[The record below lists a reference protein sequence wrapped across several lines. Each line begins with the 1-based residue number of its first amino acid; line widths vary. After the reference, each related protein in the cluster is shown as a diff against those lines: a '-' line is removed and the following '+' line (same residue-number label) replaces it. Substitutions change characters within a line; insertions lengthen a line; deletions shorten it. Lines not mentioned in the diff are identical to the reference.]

1 MYIYDVYK
9 HRVHFASCNI
19 YILTSDFEIHDIF
32 LGFSKQNRTYFFK
45 ATTSEK
51 TRQFTDFSLY
61 NVIFK
66 KSSTFFC
73 APILYKPP
81 R

>member
-1 MYIYDVYK
+1 MYIYDVYI
-9 HRVHFASCNI
+9 HTE
-19 YILTSDFEIHDIF
+19 YILQVVTYITSDFEIHDIF
-32 LGFSKQNRTYFFK
+32 LGFSKQNHTYFFK